1 MNDQELLEELL
12 ASENEEA
19 TLKALDRRGLLTDTG
34 RWRAL
39 GNMPNNQAFIHA
51 QQSTP
56 AAALVEKFTNGLDA
70 ILLRHCKAN
79 GIDPSEPKSPRSM
92 AKAIHEFFGELDGKN
107 AQEIRLLAEESL
119 VLYATGSKA
128 RP

>member
-1 MNDQELLEELL
+1 MNDKELLEELL

-19 TLKALDRRGLLTDTG
+19 TLKALDRRGLLTDSR

-39 GNMPNNQAFIHA
+39 GNMPNNQAIVHA

-70 ILLRHCKAN
+70 ILLRHCKAKW
-79 GIDPSEPKSPRSM
+79 GDPRGPKSPENM
-92 AKAIHEFFGELDGKN
+92 AKAVHEFFGR
-107 AQEIRLLAEESL
+107 IRRS
-119 VLYATGSKA
+119 GC
-128 RP
+128 